1 MTRKLFTLL
10 LLAGGLGISAR
21 VAHAQSSVVDIP
33 RASQRASVMQRVG
46 ITDITISY
54 HRPLINGRKVWG
66 GLVPYGQV
74 WRAGANENTTIEFT
88 DPVTVEGK
96 PVPKGIYGLHMIPNE
111 NEWTIILSKVS
122 SAWGSFTYDEKED
135 ALRVNVKP
143 QPGDMHEALTYDFDE
158 VKPDAA
164 VVSLRW
170 EKLAVPFH
178 IGVNTH
184 EIVADSLH
192 KQLRGLAQYTF
203 EGWND
208 SATYFLT
215 EKTNLDEALKYSD
228 RSIALEERFDNLM
241 TKASIQDAL
250 NRKDEANT
258 TRAKALPLGSPLDL
272 HGYGRQ
278 LQQQGK
284 QEQAFEVFRANIK
297 KNPTHWVAH
306 NETARIAVAQGNYD
320 LATKEMKLA
329 VSVSPDPF
337 KSQGEALV
345 KRLEAK
351 QDINK

>member
-1 MTRKLFTLL
+1 MSMALPWRLPMRKYSQLAVSMVAPLF
-10 LLAGGLGISAR
+10 LAAFFAAPSAQ
-21 VAHAQSSVVDIP
+21 AQSAVLDLP
-33 RASQRASVMQRVG
+33 RDSQHAKIIQRIG
-46 ITDITISY
+46 LTDITINY
-54 HRPLINGRKVWG
+54 HRPLVKGRKVWG

-88 DPVTVEGK
+88 DPVAVEGK

-208 SATYFLT
+208 SATY
-215 EKTNLDEALKYSD
+215 
-228 RSIALEERFDNLM
+228 
-241 TKASIQDAL
+241 
-250 NRKDEANT
+250 
-258 TRAKALPLGSPLDL
+258 
-272 HGYGRQ
+272 
-278 LQQQGK
+278 
-284 QEQAFEVFRANIK
+284 
-297 KNPTHWVAH
+297 
-306 NETARIAVAQGNYD
+306 
-320 LATKEMKLA
+320 
-329 VSVSPDPF
+329 
-337 KSQGEALV
+337 
-345 KRLEAK
+345 
-351 QDINK
+351 

>member
-88 DPVTVEGK
+88 DRVAVEGK

-241 TKASIQDAL
+241 TKASILDAL

-320 LATKEMKLA
+320 
-329 VSVSPDPF
+329 
-337 KSQGEALV
+337 Q
-345 KRLEAK
+345 RLP
-351 QDINK
+351 

>member
-10 LLAGGLGISAR
+10 LLTVAVGIYAR
-21 VAHAQSSVVDIP
+21 TAQAQSSVVDIP

-66 GLVPYGQV
+66 GVVPYGQV

-96 PVPKGIYGLHMIPNE
+96 PLAKGIYGLHMIPNE
-111 NEWTIILSKVS
+111 NEWTVIFSKAATS
-122 SAWGSFTYDEKED
+122 WGSFTYDQKED
-135 ALRVNVKP
+135 ALRVSVKP
-143 QPGDMHEALTYDFDE
+143 QPTDMHEALTYDFDE
-158 VKPDAA
+158 VKPDSA
-164 VVSLRW
+164 VVTLRW
-170 EKLAVPFH
+170 EKVAVPFH

-192 KQLRGLAQYTF
+192 KQLRGLPQYTF

-215 EKTNLDEALKYSD
+215 EKTNLDEALKYAD
-228 RSIALEERFDNLM
+228 RSIGVEERFDNLI
-241 TKASIQDAL
+241 TKASILDAL

-258 TRAKALPLGSPLDL
+258 VRAKAMPLGSPTDL

-278 LQQQGK
+278 LQQQGN
-284 QEQAFEVFRANIK
+284 QAAAFEVFHANIK
-297 KNPTHWVAH
+297 KNPTHWAAH
-306 NETARIAVAQGNYD
+306 NENARLAIAQGNYD
-320 LATKEMKLA
+320 LAAKEMKL
-329 VSVSPDPF
+329 SVSAAPDQF
-337 KSQGEALV
+337 KPQLEALLKKV
-345 KRLEAK
+345 EAK